1 MTAVWAFNKAEDQDT
16 RNLVYESLKAGKSRF
31 GWSQKDEHDLRIP
44 NNWTEWHS
52 WQRFLLEIK
61 PGDWI
66 VHINTPDYGHC
77 VAVQVESAYE
87 FDEGLQCEWGTD
99 FRHCF
104 RINKETLIDFDRND
118 PNVLPTVNLRPRQ
131 RYHRVHNVKDFL
143 ASLDNLRKNR
153 VSLKDNETREEFHLR
168 ESTAPYLAG
177 IAELIHSMNKSKHL
191 EGFLA
196 KVFRKIPCVVHVRE
210 NGSGWGTDYG
220 ADLIVETKHSIGNL
234 DFENKI
240 VVQIKSYEGKHYDLD
255 AVEQIKTAIEKFGAS
270 AAMLLSTASQTD
282 ALENRILEVANELDV
297 RIDLIAG
304 DDLARFVIRNAPEL
318 VFNLQNSI

>member
-1 MTAVWAFNKAEDQDT
+1 MNVWAFNKAEDQET
-16 RNLVYESLKAGKSRF
+16 RDLIYASLKTGKSRF
-31 GWSQKDEHDLRIP
+31 GWSQKDEHDLRVP

-118 PNVLPTVNLRPRQ
+118 SNVLPTVNLRPRQ
-131 RYHRVHNVKDFL
+131 RYQRVYEVNDFL
-143 ASLDNLRKNR
+143 TSLDNLRKNR
-153 VSLKDNETREEFHLR
+153 VVLKDNETREEFHLR
-168 ESTAPYLAG
+168 ESTAPYLRE
-177 IAELIHSMNKSKHL
+177 IASLIHSMNKSKRL

-210 NGSGWGTDYG
+210 NGSGWGTDHG

-234 DFENKI
+234 DFENTI
-240 VVQIKSYEGKHYDLD
+240 VVQIKSYEDDHHDLN
-255 AVEQIKTAIEKFGAS
+255 AVEQVKTAIKQYKAS
-270 AAMLLSTASQTD
+270 AGMVMTTAASTD
-282 ALENRILEVANELDV
+282 ALENRTLEAAAELDT

-304 DDLARFVIRNAPEL
+304 EDLARFVICNAPEL